1 MMQMKDRDL
10 YSKTALRGKAVEV
23 ESVTQ
28 IDQISLTTG
37 ASKSNLALDVLESQ
51 TIFDDQSAF
60 GEINS
65 VRGDS
70 KINLHQ
76 DLEEFKFEQRDESRD
91 AELLEK
97 LKQKQFAQRQE
108 YTAGEKV
115 YNKCLATINICNEVD
130 KMIEN
135 YIRVNEGELQEMKD
149 SMVHNM
155 ETKGVYYPVCFD
167 TPRKSSN
174 NKSKKLGSL
183 ATYSSI
189 YQHSSA
195 SNKCSARAD
204 YD

>member
-65 VRGDS
+65 IRGDS

-76 DLEEFKFEQRDESRD
+76 DLEECQFEQRDESRD

-97 LKQKQFAQRQE
+97 LKQKQFA
-108 YTAGEKV
+108 
-115 YNKCLATINICNEVD
+115 
-130 KMIEN
+130 
-135 YIRVNEGELQEMKD
+135 
-149 SMVHNM
+149 
-155 ETKGVYYPVCFD
+155 
-167 TPRKSSN
+167 
-174 NKSKKLGSL
+174 
-183 ATYSSI
+183 
-189 YQHSSA
+189 
-195 SNKCSARAD
+195 
-204 YD
+204 